1 MARSWLRRVFVGGTL
16 GVAMFLSSAVLAQAQ
31 TCTTT
36 YNPLLRQA
44 VTQCTPALPSLLLPT
59 FKPFDYAQTMQ
70 QVEQI
75 KAQQLQNEILRL
87 QLQELK
93 RQQALRHDGAQQDP
107 SAQRLQA
114 EINRLRVEAERRG
127 QR

>member
-1 MARSWLRRVFVGGTL
+1 MKGSWFRRVFVGGTL

-31 TCTTT
+31 TCTTR
-36 YNPLLRQA
+36 YNALLQQY
-44 VTQCTPALPSLLLPT
+44 VTQCTNDVASLIGMINPAEDQERFART
-59 FKPFDYAQTMQ
+59 
-70 QVEQI
+70 ERER
-75 KAQQLQNEILRL
+75 LQNEILRL
-87 QLQELK
+87 QLQELR